1 MEVNSFLFSSSSN
14 KRRAT
19 DEPKALVSFRLVGN
33 EDKKKSE
40 ERIPLKVCNDD
51 P

>member
-1 MEVNSFLFSSSSN
+1 MEVNSFLFSSGSN
-14 KRRAT
+14 KRIAT
-19 DEPKALVSFRLVGN
+19 DEPKELREFRLVDH
-33 EDKKKSE
+33 EDEKKSE